1 MGYYWENNKIYV
13 ILTIAIFIVWLIL
26 LGIMFIDIQIEIAT
40 ADNDTC
46 TNPIAMYF
54 DKANREKCLRLAAN
68 KKSQIV
74 QKITKTFDTNVDNV
88 IKQTHNV
95 KSEIK
100 MTDDYFD
107 GLLERKEAERTK
119 KMETARRL
127 YNEVYNLVNK
137 IRADYKENQD
147 GLVKLVDYY
156 QNTFEYNQ
164 KIMAELASQLV
175 KKLVANTFTK
185 KYDTQRENMV
195 KSYDKIKQFL
205 AAFSEE
211 SVPELPR
218 DARKGKK

>member
-40 ADNDTC
+40 ANNDAC

-54 DKANREKCLRLAAN
+54 DKANREKCLRLAAE
-68 KKSQIV
+68 KKSKIV
-74 QKITKTFDTNVDNV
+74 QKITKTFDKNVDKV
-88 IKQTHNV
+88 IKHTRDV

-100 MTDDYFD
+100 MTNDYFD

-119 KMETARRL
+119 KMETARGL

>member
-1 MGYYWENNKIYV
+1 
-13 ILTIAIFIVWLIL
+13 
-26 LGIMFIDIQIEIAT
+26 MFIDIQIEIAT

-54 DKANREKCLRLAAN
+54 DKANREKCLRLAAE
-68 KKSQIV
+68 KKSKIV
-74 QKITKTFDTNVDNV
+74 QKITKTFDTNVDKV

-100 MTDDYFD
+100 MTNDYFD

-119 KMETARRL
+119 KMETARGL

-195 KSYDKIKQFL
+195 KSYDKITQFL
-205 AAFSEE
+205 AAFSKE

>member
-1 MGYYWENNKIYV
+1 
-13 ILTIAIFIVWLIL
+13 
-26 LGIMFIDIQIEIAT
+26 MFIDIQIEIAT

-74 QKITKTFDTNVDNV
+74 QKITKTFDTNVDKV
-88 IKQTHNV
+88 IKQTRDV

-100 MTDDYFD
+100 MTNDYFD

-119 KMETARRL
+119 KMETARGL

-205 AAFSEE
+205 AAFSKE

>member
-1 MGYYWENNKIYV
+1 
-13 ILTIAIFIVWLIL
+13 
-26 LGIMFIDIQIEIAT
+26 MFIDIQIEIAT
-40 ADNDTC
+40 ADNATC

-54 DKANREKCLRLAAN
+54 DKANREKCLRLAAE
-68 KKSQIV
+68 KKSKIV

-119 KMETARRL
+119 KMETARGL

-195 KSYDKIKQFL
+195 KSYDKITQFL
-205 AAFSEE
+205 AAFSKE

>member
-54 DKANREKCLRLAAN
+54 DKANRKKCLRLAAE
-68 KKSQIV
+68 KKSKIV
-74 QKITKTFDTNVDNV
+74 QKITKTFDKNVDKV
-88 IKQTHNV
+88 IKHTRDV
-95 KSEIK
+95 KNEIK
-100 MTDDYFD
+100 MTNDYFD
-107 GLLERKEAERTK
+107 GLLEKKEAERTK
-119 KMETARRL
+119 KMETARGL

-205 AAFSEE
+205 AAFSKE

>member
-26 LGIMFIDIQIEIAT
+26 LGIMFIDIHIEIST

-68 KKSQIV
+68 KKSKIV
-74 QKITKTFDTNVDNV
+74 QKITKTFDTNVDKV
-88 IKQTHNV
+88 IKQTRNV

-100 MTDDYFD
+100 MTNDYFD

-119 KMETARRL
+119 KIETARGL

-195 KSYDKIKQFL
+195 KSYDKITQFL

>member
-40 ADNDTC
+40 SDNDTC

-74 QKITKTFDTNVDNV
+74 KKITKTFDENVNKV
-88 IKQTHNV
+88 IKMTHDV

-100 MTDDYFD
+100 MTNDYFD
-107 GLLERKEAERTK
+107 GLLEKKEAERTK
-119 KMETARRL
+119 KMETAQSL
-127 YNEVYNLVNK
+127 YNEVYKLVNK

-164 KIMAELASQLV
+164 KIMAELASQIV
-175 KKLVANTFTK
+175 TKLVANTFTK
-185 KYDTQRENMV
+185 RYNTQRKNMV
-195 KSYDKIKQFL
+195 KSYDKILQFL
-205 AAFSEE
+205 AAFSKE

>member
-74 QKITKTFDTNVDNV
+74 QKITKTFDTNVDKV
-88 IKQTHNV
+88 IKQTRDV

-100 MTDDYFD
+100 MTNDYFD

-119 KMETARRL
+119 KMETARGL

-205 AAFSEE
+205 AAFSKE

>member
-74 QKITKTFDTNVDNV
+74 QKITKTFDTNVNKV
-88 IKQTHNV
+88 IKQTRNV

-100 MTDDYFD
+100 MTNDYFD

-119 KMETARRL
+119 KMETARGL

-156 QNTFEYNQ
+156 QNTV
-164 KIMAELASQLV
+164 LHC
-175 KKLVANTFTK
+175 
-185 KYDTQRENMV
+185 
-195 KSYDKIKQFL
+195 
-205 AAFSEE
+205 E
-211 SVPELPR
+211 SI
-218 DARKGKK
+218 

>member
-40 ADNDTC
+40 ADNATC

-74 QKITKTFDTNVDNV
+74 QKITKTFDTNVDKV
-88 IKQTHNV
+88 IKQTRDV

-100 MTDDYFD
+100 MTNDYFD

-119 KMETARRL
+119 KMETARGL

>member
-1 MGYYWENNKIYV
+1 M
-13 ILTIAIFIVWLIL
+13 
-26 LGIMFIDIQIEIAT
+26 MFIDIQIEIAT

-74 QKITKTFDTNVDNV
+74 QKITKTFDTNVDKV
-88 IKQTHNV
+88 IKQTRDV

-100 MTDDYFD
+100 MTNDYFD

-119 KMETARRL
+119 KMESVRSL

-137 IRADYKENQD
+137 IRTDYKENQD

>member
-1 MGYYWENNKIYV
+1 
-13 ILTIAIFIVWLIL
+13 
-26 LGIMFIDIQIEIAT
+26 MFIDIQIEIAT

-54 DKANREKCLRLAAN
+54 DKANREKCLRLAAE
-68 KKSQIV
+68 KKSKIV
-74 QKITKTFDTNVDNV
+74 QKITKTFDTNVDKV
-88 IKQTHNV
+88 IKQTRDV

-100 MTDDYFD
+100 MTNDYFD
-107 GLLERKEAERTK
+107 GLLEKKEAERTK
-119 KMETARRL
+119 KMETARGL

>member
-54 DKANREKCLRLAAN
+54 DKANREKCLRLAAE
-68 KKSQIV
+68 KKSKIV
-74 QKITKTFDTNVDNV
+74 QKITKTFDTNVDKV
-88 IKQTHNV
+88 IKQTRDV

-100 MTDDYFD
+100 MTNDYFD
-107 GLLERKEAERTK
+107 GLLKKKEAERTK

-127 YNEVYNLVNK
+127 YSKVYNLVNK

>member
-1 MGYYWENNKIYV
+1 
-13 ILTIAIFIVWLIL
+13 
-26 LGIMFIDIQIEIAT
+26 MFIDIQIEIAT
-40 ADNDTC
+40 ADNATC

-54 DKANREKCLRLAAN
+54 DKANREKCLRLAAE
-68 KKSQIV
+68 KKSKIV

-100 MTDDYFD
+100 MTNDYFD

-119 KMETARRL
+119 KMETARGL

-195 KSYDKIKQFL
+195 KSYDKITQFL
-205 AAFSEE
+205 AAFSKE

>member
-54 DKANREKCLRLAAN
+54 DKANREKCLRLAAE
-68 KKSQIV
+68 KKSKIV
-74 QKITKTFDTNVDNV
+74 QKITKTFDTNVDKV
-88 IKQTHNV
+88 IKQTRDV

-100 MTDDYFD
+100 MTNDYFD
-107 GLLERKEAERTK
+107 GLLEKKEAERTK
-119 KMETARRL
+119 KMETARGL

-205 AAFSEE
+205 AAFSKE

>member
-40 ADNDTC
+40 ANNDDC

-54 DKANREKCLRLAAN
+54 DKANREKCLRLAAE
-68 KKSQIV
+68 KKSKIV
-74 QKITKTFDTNVDNV
+74 QKITKTFDKNVDKV
-88 IKQTHNV
+88 IKHTRDV

-100 MTDDYFD
+100 MTNDYFD

-119 KMETARRL
+119 KMETARGL

>member
-54 DKANREKCLRLAAN
+54 DKSNREKCLRLAAN

-74 QKITKTFDTNVDNV
+74 QKITKTFDTNVDKV
-88 IKQTHNV
+88 IKQTRDV
-95 KSEIK
+95 KSKIK
-100 MTDDYFD
+100 MTNDYFD
-107 GLLERKEAERTK
+107 GLLEKKEAERTK
-119 KMETARRL
+119 KMETARGL

-195 KSYDKIKQFL
+195 KSYDKITQFL
-205 AAFSEE
+205 AAFSKE

>member
-74 QKITKTFDTNVDNV
+74 QKITKTFDTNVDKV
-88 IKQTHNV
+88 IKQTRDV

-100 MTDDYFD
+100 MTNDYFD

-119 KMETARRL
+119 KMETARGL